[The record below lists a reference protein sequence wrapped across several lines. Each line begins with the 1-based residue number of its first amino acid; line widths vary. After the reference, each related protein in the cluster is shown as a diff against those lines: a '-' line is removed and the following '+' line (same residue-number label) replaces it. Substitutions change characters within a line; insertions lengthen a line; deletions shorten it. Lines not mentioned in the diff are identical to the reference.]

1 MNARTQEK
9 RYGGRTVVELRAM
22 IEAEGNAPG
31 ASILRDL
38 LDEVELAPPREVAD
52 RLRRMETKLTRV
64 AIKVGAEATEN
75 TTVTT
80 TAMRGEGGRQFVAVT
95 GYDVTLSMI
104 RRAAVEAGLDTTEL
118 MRIVDVNDRLIGTM
132 KLVDREG

>member
-64 AIKVGAEATEN
+64 AIKVGAEAMEN

-80 TAMRGEGGRQFVAVT
+80 AMRGEDGRQFVAVT